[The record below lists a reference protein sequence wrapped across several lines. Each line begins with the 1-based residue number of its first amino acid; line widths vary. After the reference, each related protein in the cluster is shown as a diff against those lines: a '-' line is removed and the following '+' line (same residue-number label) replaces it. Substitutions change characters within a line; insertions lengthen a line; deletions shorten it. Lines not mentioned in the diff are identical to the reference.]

1 MNFTKLANIADMP
14 AKAAYARYMRIV
26 RGAAPDTL
34 ATDPFMGWLA
44 SKEPVDHIR
53 ARMRSALDRRI
64 NVRGGN
70 VAACVPLDA
79 DLQRDARDLDQLIR
93 LRIRCYQFRT
103 AKMRARFG
111 HLLSRHD
118 D

>member
-1 MNFTKLANIADMP
+1 MRTIIAELP
-14 AKAAYARYMRIV
+14 AKAAYARYMRLV
-26 RGAAPDTL
+26 RGAAPDSL
-34 ATDPFMGWLA
+34 AIDPMTGW
-44 SKEPVDHIR
+44 SGRSNKEPVAYIR
-53 ARMRSALDRRI
+53 ARMRSALDQRI
-64 NVRGGN
+64 NIRGGN
-70 VAACVPLDA
+70 VAACVPIDY
-79 DLQRDARDLDQLIR
+79 DLVRDARDLDQLIR